1 MRRLLLPIL
10 AVLTL
15 VVVAAGGWAADR
27 VVGQETDPD
36 PLIIVE
42 RPQDWLEEE
51 IKVTDLVPLPRRP
64 DAGPAAD
71 QCGEATP
78 LHLSFANTADGGG
91 TLVNPFDQQPGD
103 PVLGCMFGAPVSQ
116 QGYRTAWYSLTA
128 GDTSIVTITTEGTE
142 YDTVLA
148 VYAGSCESPTVLAC
162 SDDFRGFQSSVSL
175 RVVRGQ
181 TYLIEV
187 ADYKPGAPQATT
199 LRLSAIMHEGGA
211 NWFQMGNLR
220 FGGVSRHAFAS
231 NGPDMYIIGG
241 QTTVNDQ
248 QVPVIT
254 NNFYRYSVVHNRFDQ
269 LANVT
274 GSSMSN
280 TTAVYMGGRIYVPG
294 GFNGDVD
301 YVNVHLAYVIE
312 EDRWVQM
319 APFPTGI
326 LPGGEMF
333 AWSAAAA
340 APDQAAYYVTG
351 GLTSNRPVEANA
363 TAISNV
369 YRYTAATDQWSAV
382 TPMANARYGHT
393 AAWVTKGNRGLCV
406 VGGLTSGQ
414 DDDGEDVVVLLTG
427 GECFNPATGGWQP
440 IANLNFP
447 RYSAGSAIGPDG
459 NWYIFGGLDAA
470 GGVPETEYYD
480 ANTNTWH
487 VLGGEFSLGGSPDNP
502 ARVWPRGAFW
512 GNTLYVFGGNTP
524 PPENRV
530 ISSYDRMTL
539 GPASQAQANRILLP
553 LSTKSSASSFLAN
566 GTQLHLNIPVSGN
579 FVESTQFFNAYYFDW
594 PALGRAVVRL
604 TNVSDQSDLRLY
616 IYNIHKA
623 VLAEEVNPQTGNAT
637 VSATLAPGRYFVVVE
652 RVTPGD
658 LPDPNQVYQLVLQ
671 RGTIGGE

>member
-1 MRRLLLPIL
+1 MRRLLVPIL
-10 AVLTL
+10 AVITL

-27 VVGQETDPD
+27 AAGQEIGPD
-36 PLIIVE
+36 TLIINE
-42 RPQDWLEEE
+42 PLQDWLEEE
-51 IKVTDLVPLPRRP
+51 IKVTDLVPVPRGP

-71 QCGEATP
+71 QCSEATP

-91 TLVNPFDQQPGD
+91 TVTNLFTQQPGD

-116 QGYRTAWYSLTA
+116 QGFRTAWYSLTA

-148 VYAGSCESPTVLAC
+148 VYAGSCESPTLLAC

-199 LRLSAIMHEGGA
+199 LRLSAIMSEGGA
-211 NWFQMGNLR
+211 NWFQLGNLP

-241 QTTVNDQ
+241 QTMINGQ
-248 QVPVIT
+248 PAPVIT
-254 NNFYRYSVVHNRFDQ
+254 RNFYRYSAVHNRFDE
-269 LANVT
+269 LAGVL
-274 GSSMSN
+274 GSSVSN
-280 TTAVYMGGRIYVPG
+280 TTAVYMAGRIYVPG
-294 GFNGDVD
+294 GFNGDTSD
-301 YVNVHLAYVIE
+301 YVNVHLAYIVE
-312 EDRWVQM
+312 EDRWVQI
-319 APFPTGI
+319 APIPTGL

-340 APDQAAYYVTG
+340 APDQASYYVTG
-351 GLTSNRPVEANA
+351 GLTSYPAFDPDGVV
-363 TAISNV
+363 IPNV
-369 YRYTAATDQWSAV
+369 YRYTPASGQWSAV
-382 TPMANARYGHT
+382 QPMTNARYAHT
-393 AAWVTKGNRGLCV
+393 SAWVTKANRGLCV
-406 VGGLTSGQ
+406 VGGLTPGQ
-414 DDDGEDVVVLLTG
+414 DSGNEAVVVLLTG
-427 GECFNPATGGWQP
+427 GECFNPATGIWQP
-440 IANLNFP
+440 TGNLTFP
-447 RYSAGSAIGPDG
+447 RYAAGSAIGPDG
-459 NWYIFGGLDAA
+459 NWYVFGGLDAA
-470 GGVPETEYYD
+470 GGVPETEVYD
-480 ANTNTWH
+480 PNTNTWH
-487 VLGGEFSLGGSPDNP
+487 VLGGEFSLGGSPNNP

-530 ISSYDRMTL
+530 ISSFDRMTL
-539 GPASQAQANRILLP
+539 DAASLPLVNRIMLP

-594 PALGRAVVRL
+594 PALGRAVLRL
-604 TNVSDQSDLRLY
+604 TNVSDQSDLRIY

-623 VLAEEVNPQTGNAT
+623 LIAEEVDPQTGNAT
-637 VSATLAPGRYFVVVE
+637 VSASLAPGRYFVVVE

-658 LPDPNQVYQLVLQ
+658 LPDPNQIYQLVLQ
-671 RGTIGGE
+671 RH